1 MSKKPTYEE
10 LEQQILELK
19 SLEYE
24 RKQAEEAL
32 RQSEHRMTALSEAS
46 FEAIF
51 LSEKGICV
59 DQNQTAEMMFGFT
72 HAEAVGKPGIEWI
85 VPEDHD
91 LVTRN
96 MRIGHEKPY
105 EVTALRKDGTTFPCE
120 IQGKMTI
127 YQTRPRRITSLRDI
141 TNRK

>member
-1 MSKKPTYEE
+1 MLKKPTYEE
-10 LEQQILELK
+10 LEQQILEFK
-19 SLEYE
+19 SLEFE

-32 RQSEHRMTALSEAS
+32 RQSEDRMKFLSEAS

-72 HAEAVGKPGIEWI
+72 HTEAVGKPGIEWI
-85 VPEDHD
+85 APEDRD
-91 LVTRN
+91 LVKKN
-96 MRIGHEKPY
+96 MHLGREQPY
-105 EVTALRKDGTTFPCE
+105 EVTALRKDGTKFPCE
-120 IQGKMTI
+120 IQGRMTI

-141 TNRK
+141 TKRK

>member
-24 RKQAEEAL
+24 RKLSEDAL
-32 RQSEHRMTALSEAS
+32 RKSEERMKVLSEAS

-59 DQNQTAEMMFGFT
+59 DQNGTAEMMFGFT

-91 LVTRN
+91 LVIKN
-96 MRIGHEKPY
+96 MQSGHERPY

-127 YQTRPRRITSLRDI
+127 YQTRTCRINSLRDI

>member
-1 MSKKPTYEE
+1 MPTKPTYEE

-19 SLEYE
+19 SLEAE
-24 RKQAEEAL
+24 RKRAEKVL
-32 RQSEHRMTALSEAS
+32 RQSEDRMTALSEAS

-72 HAEAVGKPGIEWI
+72 HAEAVGRPGIEWI
-85 VPEDHD
+85 VPEDRD
-91 LVTRN
+91 LVNKN
-96 MRIGHEKPY
+96 MQLGREQPY

-120 IQGKMTI
+120 IQGRMTI

>member
-1 MSKKPTYEE
+1 
-10 LEQQILELK
+10 
-19 SLEYE
+19 
-24 RKQAEEAL
+24 
-32 RQSEHRMTALSEAS
+32 MTALSEAS

-85 VPEDHD
+85 APEDRD
-91 LVTRN
+91 LVNKN
-96 MRIGHEKPY
+96 MQLGREQPY

-120 IQGKMTI
+120 IQGRMTI
-127 YQTRPRRITSLRDI
+127 HQTRTRRITSLRDI
-141 TNRK
+141 PNRK